1 MKLKILI
8 VTMLGVAG
16 IGASFALANGGKDHG
31 RRDATTST
39 TNCQHTVVF
48 GTAAAPQSLVV
59 TVQKSNWKN
68 SPYAP
73 GQVVT
78 VAVGA
83 SGDTVNVIAL
93 GCANGS
99 TLTAKGA
106 EIHVARDHHHGA
118 GASGASGETGASGAT
133 GVTGASGDPG
143 KHHHDH
149 KGPSGPTGASGAT
162 GATGATGSSG
172 AQ

>member
-16 IGASFALANGGKDHG
+16 IGASFALANGGKEHS

-48 GTAAAPQSLVV
+48 GTAAPQSLVV
-59 TVQKSNWKN
+59 TVQKSNWKR

-83 SGDTVNVIAL
+83 SGDTVSVVAL

-106 EIHVARDHHHGA
+106 EIHVARNHHHG
-118 GASGASGETGASGAT
+118 EGASGAT
-133 GVTGASGDPG
+133 GRLGLWRDRCDRCERRPG
-143 KHHHDH
+143 
-149 KGPSGPTGASGAT
+149 
-162 GATGATGSSG
+162 
-172 AQ
+172 

>member
-1 MKLKILI
+1 LKLKILI

-39 TNCQHTVVF
+39 STTMTNCQHTVVF

-83 SGDTVNVIAL
+83 SGETVNVIAL

-99 TLTAKGA
+99 TLTAHGA
-106 EIHVARDHHHGA
+106 EIRVARDHHHGG
-118 GASGASGETGASGAT
+118 GAFGNKPTTTTAT
-133 GVTGASGDPG
+133 T
-143 KHHHDH
+143 
-149 KGPSGPTGASGAT
+149 TT
-162 GATGATGSSG
+162 TN
-172 AQ
+172 Q